1 MRKRRGLAIFLVG
14 FMLLGVLFLIFSVK
28 QLVDTRRFLAHAVGA
43 DAQVVDIAR
52 HIESRR
58 QGSGK
63 NERWVDVPYYYPV
76 VRFVT
81 PLEEVIQ
88 FDGSDGSDEP
98 GVIESASRYGSSTTR
113 RIRMMPGWTQQT
125 AGGAASSS
133 SLLWAWASSSSQRL
147 STQWHA
153 LKIVRGAGIHG
164 LSVDDPVRG

>member
-1 MRKRRGLAIFLVG
+1 MMKRRGLAIFLVG

-81 PLEEVIQ
+81 PLEEVVQ
-88 FDGSDGSDEP
+88 FEARDGSDEP
-98 GVIESASRYGSSTTR
+98 GSYRVGQPLRILYNPANPHDARLDTANGRWGGVIVFAALGVAFIVVPAIIYPVARLEDRSRR
-113 RIRMMPGWTQQT
+113 RDPR
-125 AGGAASSS
+125 A
-133 SLLWAWASSSSQRL
+133 QR
-147 STQWHA
+147 
-153 LKIVRGAGIHG
+153 G
-164 LSVDDPVRG
+164 